1 MMKRKEFIK
10 TCGLTCMGGTAILTL
25 LESCNPAYYAVASFE
40 GNKLKVARSEF
51 MHIRKEQTLE
61 RKFVL
66 VEHVKL
72 KFPVCLYRIGESEFV
87 ALYMEC
93 THQGCELH
101 AHDGSLTCPCHGSE
115 FDIHGKVT
123 NPPAEDPLRQ
133 FTVTLDQEN
142 IYISL

>member
-1 MMKRKEFIK
+1 MKRKEFIK
-10 TCGLTCMGGTAILTL
+10 KCGLTCVGGTAIITL
-25 LESCNPAYYAVASFE
+25 LDGCHPAYYAVTSIE

-51 MHIRKEQTLE
+51 TYVGKEQTLE

-72 KFPVCLYRIGESEFV
+72 KFPVSLYRVSESEFV

-101 AHDGSLTCPCHGSE
+101 A
-115 FDIHGKVT
+115 
-123 NPPAEDPLRQ
+123 
-133 FTVTLDQEN
+133 
-142 IYISL
+142 